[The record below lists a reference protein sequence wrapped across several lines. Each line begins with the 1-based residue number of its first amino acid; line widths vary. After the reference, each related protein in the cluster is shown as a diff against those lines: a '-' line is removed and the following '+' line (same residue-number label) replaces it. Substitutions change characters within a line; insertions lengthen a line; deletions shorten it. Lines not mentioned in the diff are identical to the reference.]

1 VPRRPPGVYR
11 ARMASDLE
19 RLGTGK
25 YLLLTTFRRTGVPVA
40 TPVWVARDGDELV
53 IWSAVDTGK
62 IKRIRNNAAVEVA
75 ACDYRGTPAGP
86 TAKGTAR
93 FLDGSDS
100 DRVRHT
106 IRSKYGFVGWASF
119 LGSTIR
125 RGKKGSVGVAIALT
139 D

>member
-1 VPRRPPGVYR
+1 
-11 ARMASDLE
+11 MASDVD
-19 RLGTGK
+19 RLGAGK
-25 YLLLTTFRRTGVPVA
+25 DLLVTTFRRTGAPVG

-62 IKRIRNNAAVEVA
+62 IKRIRNNAAVELA
-75 ACDYRGTPAGP
+75 ECNFRGTPSGP
-86 TAKGTAR
+86 TVRGTAR
-93 FLDGSDS
+93 LLDGSDS
-100 DRVRHT
+100 DRARRL

-125 RGKKGSVGVAIALT
+125 RGKKGSVGVAIKLT

>member
-1 VPRRPPGVYR
+1 
-11 ARMASDLE
+11 MASDVE
-19 RLGTGK
+19 RLGAGK
-25 YLLLTTFRRTGVPVA
+25 YLLVTTFRRTGVPVA

-75 ACDYRGTPAGP
+75 ACDFRGKPSSP
-86 TAKGTAR
+86 TVKGTAR
-93 FLDGSDS
+93 LLDGSAS
-100 DRVRHT
+100 DRARHI

-125 RGKKGSVGVAIALT
+125 RGRKGSVGVAITLT
-139 D
+139 DQPPS